1 MKVLF
6 GAVACL
12 TAAFLATVILLVVAW
27 RKADAVS
34 QKISASAHA
43 TCVVQQKGLP
53 VTTAFVKVIV
63 DAHILST
70 LPQQPQ
76 PQPQLTP
83 AQVKMRD
90 AAAQDLRKNL
100 GIASRLEQFLPKTR
114 RC

>member
-27 RKADAVS
+27 RKADAIS
-34 QKISASAHA
+34 QKISAGAHT

-63 DAHILST
+63 DAHILAM
-70 LPQQPQ
+70 LPQPPQ
-76 PQPQLTP
+76 PQPKLTP
-83 AQVKMRD
+83 AQKKTRD
-90 AAAQDLRKNL
+90 TAAQDLKKNL
-100 GIASRLEQFLPKTR
+100 AIASRLQQFLPKTR
-114 RC
+114 HC